1 MALPE
6 FSCDEHILK
15 HLFQYTR
22 LMFIV
27 ASWFMVRDHA
37 VLFLG
42 FICASLVI
50 NIMDRIVFSLQPRA

>member
-6 FSCDEHILK
+6 FSCDEHVLK

-22 LMFIV
+22 LFFLLV
-27 ASWFMVRDHA
+27 SWIMVRDHP

-42 FICASLVI
+42 FICSSLVI
-50 NIMDRIVFSLQPRA
+50 NIMDKIVFSLQPRA